1 MRFLVFQHSPL
12 DHPGVIRDYLKEDG
26 IAWDAIDTFAGQ
38 PIPPL
43 EDYAALIIMG
53 GPQQTDQEAEH
64 PWLAVEKDFIR
75 RTVEENAKP
84 VLGICLG
91 SQLIAEVTGGSV
103 GPMAQPEIGV
113 LDSWATVLGLEGE
126 PANADTYYKVY
137 DVGPTEAGDL
147 GRRILERVKPL
158 GQESVIFYG
167 DETTVVSKL
176 GIGTGAI
183 ANPFKM
189 VELGADAL
197 LCTDDPLHTTSELGW
212 CLDMGVPVFVV
223 NHATAEV
230 TGIAHLATYVAQ
242 QFSDVPVEHLPQGCM
257 YSTIS

>member
-1 MRFLVFQHSPL
+1 MIARELQEHFEQTAPWIDWSR
-12 DHPGVIRDYLKEDG
+12 GIDG
-26 IAWDAIDTFAGQ
+26 FKIGDPD
-38 PIPPL
+38 
-43 EDYAALIIMG
+43 
-53 GPQQTDQEAEH
+53 
-64 PWLAVEKDFIR
+64 
-75 RTVEENAKP
+75 
-84 VLGICLG
+84 
-91 SQLIAEVTGGSV
+91 AEVTGIAVAWIAIDEALREAHELGCNV
-103 GPMAQPEIGV
+103 FVTHEDPFYAQVRPAPETYEPTLAARRFLEETGMLIYRCHDAWDTWPEIGV